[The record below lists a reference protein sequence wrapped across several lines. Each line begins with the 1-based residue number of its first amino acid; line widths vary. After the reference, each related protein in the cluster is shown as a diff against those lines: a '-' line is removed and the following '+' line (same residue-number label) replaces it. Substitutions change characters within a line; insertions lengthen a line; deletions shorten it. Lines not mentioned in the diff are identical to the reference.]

1 MAILQNLH
9 FGDIDFER
17 ESLRDGLVRH
27 GVSMTEPT
35 FFFWLGVT
43 MYIQEEAIDAVL
55 KTVAEFPAK
64 SEIVFTFT
72 QPPDLFSGVESKFR

>member
-1 MAILQNLH
+1 MQNLH